1 MDGNSKR
8 DFILGDEWF
17 YFKIYTGVKT
27 ADSLL
32 VDYFVPMI
40 NIWKE
45 NNYINKWFFIRYYD
59 PEFHLRIRVYLTDQK
74 NILPIIQDLS
84 SLSKTLMEQNLIWK
98 LQTDT
103 YSRELERYGTDY
115 IEDIENIFYHD
126 SEMIVKILDYTENT
140 KVKNVQ
146 WLAGLYSLD
155 SLLNVFKIPI
165 ERKKY
170 LMEKFVSAFRK
181 EMNYDTNLKRQ
192 LSLKYRKNKN
202 EINSFLSKKTDHN
215 ELISFVTMR
224 DQKIEQSIAKII
236 KEGSNIENIDELIFS
251 ISHMSFNRLYR
262 TKGRENEFVS
272 YHLLLYYYE
281 SKIAQM
287 KYKEV
292 VMEL

>member
-1 MDGNSKR
+1 MNGNSKR

-126 SEMIVKILDYTENT
+126 SEMIIKILDYTENT
-140 KVKNVQ
+140 EVKNVQ

-170 LMEKFVSAFRK
+170 LMERFVSAFRK

-215 ELISFVTMR
+215 ELISFVTKR